1 MGGGRGMEEE
11 AGEGVGAHDH
21 DTEAPEVPVPVA
33 TGVYDSFLH
42 GVSYGSQYRGNCCDR
57 VWQAQMSLI

>member
-11 AGEGVGAHDH
+11 AGEGVRAHDH

-33 TGVYDSFLH
+33 AGV
-42 GVSYGSQYRGNCCDR
+42 
-57 VWQAQMSLI
+57 